1 MKIKDILQL
10 LKALLL
16 ISEQVTDMIAD
27 TSIPKNQQPEIQK
40 EVDLA
45 LSRLQ
50 SAKSK
55 IEIDPN
61 NG

>member
-1 MKIKDILQL
+1 MRIKDILQL
-10 LKALLL
+10 LKALIL
-16 ISEQVTDMIAD
+16 ISEQVTNVISE
-27 TSIPKNQQPEIQK
+27 TSIPVSEQPEMKK

-61 NG
+61 

>member
-16 ISEQVTDMIAD
+16 ISEQVTEMITT
-27 TSIPKNQQPEIQK
+27 TSIPAREQQAVER
-40 EVDLA
+40 EVNLA

-55 IEIDPN
+55 IEVDPN
-61 NG
+61 